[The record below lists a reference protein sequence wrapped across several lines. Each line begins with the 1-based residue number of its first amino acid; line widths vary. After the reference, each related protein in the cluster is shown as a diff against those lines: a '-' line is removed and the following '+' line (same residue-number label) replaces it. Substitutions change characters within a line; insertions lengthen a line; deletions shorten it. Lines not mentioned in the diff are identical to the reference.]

1 MGLIFPEFDNS
12 DSTFDEWQ
20 DPYPEPVIEIHEGF
34 HIVRDDLLE
43 YGSKIRFLDYM
54 IGHHPAYKH
63 IEEWVYGSCPAH
75 GFGQVSVSYLCQKY
89 NKKAV
94 FFMANRSRDKLHE
107 CQKRGIALGGIYHW
121 INDGMMTVTNAR
133 ARSYAF
139 AGPDRKLLPLGM
151 YDEYTIKSIV
161 KVCQNMDF
169 EPRSFWSVGGSGTL
183 NRGLQKAWPKAH
195 AFMVQTGHKLKT
207 EEVGRAAL
215 YISPYK
221 FNKKVKEIDT
231 PPFPSA
237 ADYDAKC
244 WSIMKNHY
252 KDDSIF
258 RRLKKKVLMW
268 NVAA

>member
-1 MGLIFPEFDNS
+1 MGLIFPDFNYQDTSFN
-12 DSTFDEWQ
+12 EWQ
-20 DPYPEPVIEIHEGF
+20 DPYPKPVIEIHEGF

-54 IGHHPAYKH
+54 IGHHPEYRH

-75 GFGQVSVSYLCQKY
+75 GFGQISMAYLCKKY
-89 NKKAV
+89 GKKAV
-94 FFMANRSRDKLHE
+94 FFMANRSKDKLHDA
-107 CQKRGIALGGIYHW
+107 QKKGLDLGGVYHW
-121 INDGMMTVTNAR
+121 VDNGMMTVTNAR
-133 ARSYAF
+133 AREYANSTKN
-139 AGPDRKLLPLGM
+139 RRLLPLGM

-161 KVCQNMDF
+161 KVCQNINF
-169 EPRSFWSVGGSGTL
+169 TPNIFWSVGGSGTL
-183 NRGLQKAWPKAH
+183 NRGMQKAWPEAH

-207 EEVGRAAL
+207 EEVGRAVVFE
-215 YISPYK
+215 SPYK
-221 FNKKVKEIDT
+221 FNKKVKQIDT

-244 WSIMKNHY
+244 WSVMLNQH
-252 KDDSIF
+252 KDDSVE